1 MPDHVKN
8 PERYTCYDLGE
19 SITIGGGDQGSSADG
34 GRGEM
39 ERVSQSTFDA
49 SVGKP
54 SHRTPI
60 WPGSAAVKL
69 FRTASQLRVAYV
81 MLWSRLRCIASALLL

>member
-19 SITIGGGDQGSSADG
+19 SVTVGGRDQGSSADG

-39 ERVSQSTFDA
+39 ERVSYGTFKA
-49 SVGKP
+49 CVRKS
-54 SHRTPI
+54 SHQRP
-60 WPGSAAVKL
+60 WLA
-69 FRTASQLRVAYV
+69 
-81 MLWSRLRCIASALLL
+81 W